1 MSESNKKSTGNLN
14 KKKRDYSKIVPYL
27 FISPWLI
34 GFLAFTLGPLLL
46 SVVMSFYDW
55 PVIGERTFVGF
66 GNYITMFTQDPQ
78 FWSSIKLTLKFAL
91 IFVPLNISI
100 ALILALMISR
110 SGIGKTAFRVIFY
123 VPSVVSGVAVAI
135 IWAWIL
141 DSNTGILNH
150 LLSLVGIDGP
160 NWLQD
165 PKWAIVAIVIA
176 SAWGVGN
183 MMLIFYTNIQ
193 TIPEEYY
200 EAARMDG
207 AGTFRQFIN
216 ITLPIITPTI
226 FFNLITSTITAL
238 QQLELAM
245 LLTKGGPLKS
255 TFFYGM
261 FVYENAF
268 KHHRLGYASANAWAM
283 FIVIMLLTAVIF
295 RSSST
300 WVFIENEVQ
309 DDGKKKEKTTKV
321 KMPKEVGGLN

>member
-1 MSESNKKSTGNLN
+1 MSESNRSSAETVN

-34 GFLAFTLGPLLL
+34 GFLAFTLGPLVL
-46 SVVMSFYDW
+46 SAIMSFYDW

-66 GNYITMFTQDPQ
+66 GNYINMFTQDPQ
-78 FWSSIKLTLKFAL
+78 FWSSIKLTMKFAL

-150 LLSLVGIDGP
+150 LLSRIGIDGP

-295 RSSST
+295 KSSST
-300 WVFIENEVQ
+300 WVFVENEVQ
-309 DDGKKKEKTTKV
+309 ESGKKKEKTKKV